1 MEKRPKYVNKCRG
14 YLTQLRK
21 DWDLTPEELTTHIS
35 DDLQISVDH
44 YLNIEKGISSPKYKQ
59 LVKLLLALSQ
69 IYCISIYDMMS
80 METDYV
86 LRTLDIDPDKQLR
99 RKNINQEF
107 GQALR
112 TILKVSGVKQTALAG
127 YLGCTK
133 QYIQLLITGKRHCAK
148 ETRHKICVYLGLPE
162 DHFDYIYVMYA
173 KEEEDP

>member
-1 MEKRPKYVNKCRG
+1 MCYIVLFLNFLHQSHAVLKA
-14 YLTQLRK
+14 
-21 DWDLTPEELTTHIS
+21 DLICCPHLS
-35 DDLQISVDH
+35 GS
-44 YLNIEKGISSPKYKQ
+44 GIAYAVENFVEYIKQ

-173 KEEEDP
+173 KEEEDL